1 MVAAGALWLT
11 GWGIAVGQPSS
22 PLRYWVPASFGAV
35 AACAAGLIIIL
46 AVMYDWP
53 GRWEKRAAPT
63 AAAVTPESLATVS
76 EPEATAIPGLPVDIR
91 LKPERDMTTD
101 RFRLG
106 ALNRGDLGSFR
117 AEVIAIR
124 TQDGWEP
131 VVTQGG
137 WPVPWLEDGSVT
149 STEIPKFSHP
159 RLDFAPFSMPNLR
172 EDLDGTKWLRG
183 DHWVF
188 PSRPEPI
195 KVRYPAVRSWPEQDD
210 HYFLVTVRVIRD
222 DPPGPADTEVKVGTE
237 GTGPYWR

>member
-149 STEIPKFSHP
+149 STEILARYLDAYTAGQLSKPYMAMTLGELVVIDVASTVVPAQRSP
-159 RLDFAPFSMPNLR
+159 R
-172 EDLDGTKWLRG
+172 
-183 DHWVF
+183 
-188 PSRPEPI
+188 
-195 KVRYPAVRSWPEQDD
+195 
-210 HYFLVTVRVIRD
+210 
-222 DPPGPADTEVKVGTE
+222 
-237 GTGPYWR
+237 